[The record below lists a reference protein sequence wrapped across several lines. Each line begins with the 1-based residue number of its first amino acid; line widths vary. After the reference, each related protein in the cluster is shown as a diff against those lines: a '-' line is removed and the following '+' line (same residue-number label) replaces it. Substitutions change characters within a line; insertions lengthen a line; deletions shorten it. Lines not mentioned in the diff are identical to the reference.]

1 MTDHLDTN
9 KKKNSLYEYH
19 PTNAPSYNVPINPPI
34 RKNEIKA
41 KNKVVI
47 KMISFFVLRVSRT
60 TPAILRH
67 LLSLR
72 QFSSYRSATCL
83 LRNKKNNNNIY
94 SFDMFLFNKAK
105 EKRGNKIG

>member
-83 LRNKKNNNNIY
+83 LRNKKNNFIVLTCSY
-94 SFDMFLFNKAK
+94 STKQKKK
-105 EKRGNKIG
+105 EGIK